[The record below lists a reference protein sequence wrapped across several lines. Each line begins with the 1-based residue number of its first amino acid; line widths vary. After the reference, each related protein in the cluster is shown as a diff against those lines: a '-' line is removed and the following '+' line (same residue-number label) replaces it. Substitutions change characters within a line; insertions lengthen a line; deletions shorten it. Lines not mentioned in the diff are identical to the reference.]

1 MPVVADTGPIVA
13 AASRSDDLHEVAA
26 ALIIAAG
33 RDLLVPET
41 VVTEADWLIRERVGV
56 AAARGFLRALVDG
69 AYQRVMLSPSL
80 FTAAIDI
87 DQRYG
92 DLDLGL
98 VDASVMAVAEATNSA
113 ILTFDFQDFRA
124 APPRSGGAWHLVF
137 DEAELLRWKRRR
149 L

>member
-13 AASRSDDLHEVAA
+13 AASRSDDLHDVAA

-33 RDLLVPET
+33 RDLLVPEP
-41 VVTEADWLIRERVGV
+41 VIAEADWLLRQRVGV

-69 AYQRVMLSPSL
+69 MYQRVTLSPSL
-80 FTAAIDI
+80 FAAAVEI

-98 VDASVMAVAEATNSA
+98 VDASVMAVAEATHSA

-124 APPRSGGAWHLVF
+124 ASPRRGGAWHLVF
-137 DEAELLRWKRRR
+137 DEAELSRWRRR
-149 L
+149 RR